1 MTPDW
6 RGPVIVGRGGYTAVG
21 VTMLSS
27 AAAVRARVSMAQ
39 EHPFM
44 VDKLGDPMIVAAVPV
59 LDPHLSGTRRLLS
72 LALPAAAEAL
82 APIAHLTQ
90 SPPVTVVVGLPEP
103 RPGLPGQLEI
113 KLREGLDKALSAE
126 VRITAIET
134 AATGHAGGLLAI
146 RRACELL
153 TTGKATFCL
162 AGGVDSWI
170 DPTTLAWLDSIG
182 RLHSETTS
190 WGFCP
195 GEAAGFCLI
204 CSVSEAKKLDLTTYA
219 SVLSIISTIEPNR
232 IMTDT
237 VCIAEGLTAACR
249 GALSSLPG
257 GTLVDYVIC
266 DLNGEPYRGDE
277 YGFMMSR
284 LCSRFSDGVGF
295 ETPAQSWGDIG
306 ASSGPL
312 FLNLASLACQ
322 KGYSLGPLNLL
333 YAGSDSGRRCA
344 ALISAFGARQ

>member
-170 DPTTLAWLDSIG
+170 DPTTLALARFNWPAPLRNHQLGILSRRGSWLLSHLQCERGQEIG
-182 RLHSETTS
+182 FDH
-190 WGFCP
+190 
-195 GEAAGFCLI
+195 
-204 CSVSEAKKLDLTTYA
+204 
-219 SVLSIISTIEPNR
+219 
-232 IMTDT
+232 
-237 VCIAEGLTAACR
+237 VC
-249 GALSSLPG
+249 
-257 GTLVDYVIC
+257 
-266 DLNGEPYRGDE
+266 
-277 YGFMMSR
+277 
-284 LCSRFSDGVGF
+284 LCS
-295 ETPAQSWGDIG
+295 IHN
-306 ASSGPL
+306 
-312 FLNLASLACQ
+312 LNDRAKS
-322 KGYSLGPLNLL
+322 YN
-333 YAGSDSGRRCA
+333 D
-344 ALISAFGARQ
+344 